1 MLNEMTIN
9 GVDVSA
15 YNARLQSYSVSGTT
29 VTNNLSASR
38 SILIAP
44 TLFSAVPGTR
54 TLSLTLTFYP
64 HYLGDNAKD
73 LTVSDRLAIATEN
86 ITAFE
91 GLLVGKVVE
100 ISLPDGFIYTAI
112 VNSIA
117 AATFDSSGEH
127 DVTYTFNAVR
137 HAKPISEIIK
147 ANSYMICKSNT
158 ATLPIITA
166 VYANTKSEV
175 ILQGVTIKNI
185 TVGTKIVID
194 SVSGLITA
202 DGKNKFGDS
211 DLIDFPVL
219 QLGKNQITSSASD
232 VSIMVSYTPIYI

>member
-9 GVDVSA
+9 GVDISA

-38 SILIAP
+38 SILTAP
-44 TLFSAVPGTR
+44 LLFSSVPGTR
-54 TLSLTLTFYP
+54 TLTFYP
-64 HYLGDNAKD
+64 HYLGDYAKG

-219 QLGKNQITSSASD
+219 QPGKNQITSSASD
-232 VSIMVSYTPIYI
+232 VSITVSYTPIYI